1 MKFWPL
7 PSSSG
12 SLLFVDALA
21 TGGLQSRHLD
31 GGVLIVGGDS
41 GVADLHCSN
50 VSPFNMILQYL
61 FATREP
67 QQAGMMPIRCTTAR
81 LRNTASARKSL
92 LIGAIEAGAI
102 PGGFRTN
109 FRIRRY

>member
-50 VSPFNMILQYL
+50 VSPFNMIMQYL

-67 QQAGMMPIRCTTAR
+67 QQTREVLGCCKIAR
-81 LRNTASARKSL
+81 LCNGRLVSNAQGHQDAS
-92 LIGAIEAGAI
+92 
-102 PGGFRTN
+102 
-109 FRIRRY
+109 RRYGRV

>member
-50 VSPFNMILQYL
+50 VSPFNMIMQYL
-61 FATREP
+61 FATRKAQQTEVVP
-67 QQAGMMPIRCTTAR
+67 FRCKTTRLCNSRQAGVPKGVPFETT
-81 LRNTASARKSL
+81 RKAYS
-92 LIGAIEAGAI
+92 GAKS
-102 PGGFRTN
+102 R
-109 FRIRRY
+109 